1 MKEQKKFYLQRNIKR
16 KIILL
21 PLRFKEALGYDLK
34 VADED
39 ATVEDW
45 RSALNQFFLY
55 GSYTRLWAK
64 NKLDCLDCSL
74 CCRDRIPL
82 TSIDIYHMMSYLQE
96 EKIETFFLKYV
107 RVIFLGPAVDILL
120 KTTKDGHCLF
130 WEKEK
135 GRCRIYPARPLV
147 CQSFSCSPL
156 SNRAKE
162 LREIIINVGEDEA
175 VRLWAQHVFSKKT
188 KRKNTSFDPANYPP
202 TPFRGALSFK
212 DVKIADVVS
221 PEFRRILHN

>member
-1 MKEQKKFYLQRNIKR
+1 MKKQKKFYLRRNIKR

-34 VADED
+34 VADKD
-39 ATVEDW
+39 TTVEDW
-45 RSALNQFFLY
+45 RSALNHFFLY

-64 NKLDCLDCSL
+64 NKLDCLGCSL

-82 TSIDIYHMMSYLQE
+82 TSIDIYHMMSYLRE
-96 EKIETFFLKYV
+96 EEIETFFSKYV

-130 WEKEK
+130 LEKEK
-135 GRCRIYPARPLV
+135 GRCRIYPAHPLV

-156 SNRAKE
+156 SKRAKE
-162 LREIIINVGEDEA
+162 LREIIINQGEDEA
-175 VRLWAQHVFSKKT
+175 VRLWAKYIFSKKA
-188 KRKNTSFDPANYPP
+188 KGENTSFDPANYPP
-202 TPFRGALSFK
+202 TSFRGALAFK
-212 DVKIADVVS
+212 DVKLVDVVL
-221 PEFRRILHN
+221 PEFWHILSI